1 LPERV
6 ARHWKAPTS
15 GGSTGRPKLIVAEV
29 PGEFDPEEEG
39 PLVQVAR
46 MARDRVHLVPG
57 PLYHN
62 APFSSSM
69 RALFRGNHLVV
80 LPRFDALRTLECIE
94 RYRIDYVLLVPTMM
108 QRIWRLEPEV
118 RNRFDLSSLRVMVHM
133 AAPCPAWLKEEWIKW
148 LGPERIHELYGG
160 TEAQAATW
168 ITGSEWLEHRGSV
181 GKCFVGRIRVLDEDG
196 HDVPPG
202 QIGEIYM
209 MPDDGPGTTYHYVG
223 AEPKKLDGW
232 ESLGDMGRVDAEGYV
247 YLADRQTDMILRG
260 GSNVYPA
267 EVEAAID
274 AHPQVRSSAVI
285 GLPDEDLG
293 QRVHAIVDTP
303 QGVTE
308 EELRAHLAERLVRY
322 KIPESYE
329 FVSGPLRADDGKVRR
344 SALRDERTQA
354 MGSEASK

>member
-1 LPERV
+1 
-6 ARHWKAPTS
+6 
-15 GGSTGRPKLIVAEV
+15 
-29 PGEFDPEEEG
+29 
-39 PLVQVAR
+39 
-46 MARDRVHLVPG
+46 
-57 PLYHN
+57 
-62 APFSSSM
+62 
-69 RALFRGNHLVV
+69 
-80 LPRFDALRTLECIE
+80 
-94 RYRIDYVLLVPTMM
+94 MM
-108 QRIWRLEPEV
+108 QRIWRLAPEV

-133 AAPCPAWLKEEWIKW
+133 AAPCPPWLNEAWIEW

-168 ITGSEWLEHRGSV
+168 ITGSEWLERRGSV
-181 GKCFVGRIRVLDEDG
+181 GKCFVGRIRVLDETG
-196 HDVPPG
+196 HDVAPG

-223 AEPKKLDGW
+223 AEPKSLDGW
-232 ESLGDMGRVDAEGYV
+232 ESLGDMGRMDEEGYV

-267 EVEAAID
+267 EVEGAID

-308 EELRAHLAERLVRY
+308 DELRAHLAERLVRY
-322 KIPESYE
+322 KIPESFE
-329 FVSGPLRADDGKVRR
+329 FASEPLRDDDGKVRR
-344 SALRDERTQA
+344 SALRDERTQDTGA
-354 MGSEASK
+354 EASR